1 MPDTA
6 NFQLNKIAVNIPI
19 RTLLTDNFDH
29 SYSCYYQKN
38 TLSELS
44 ALCDKYGSDKGE
56 IATSGHPYPW
66 PSHTY
71 ADFVER
77 HFEHCREYVK
87 NVFECGMG
95 TNNAAIPANMGVMGQ
110 PGASLRVWR
119 DYFPNANIY
128 GADIDKNILFQDERI
143 ATFYCDQTNPAA
155 IANMWSEIKAPEFDL
170 MIDDGLHTYDA
181 GRCMFENSFHKLKKG
196 GMYIIED
203 VAIASLLQFKEFF
216 SFGQY
221 KYDFVNLYRKNV
233 PLLDNSLVVIRK

>member
-6 NFQLNKIAVNIPI
+6 HFQLNKIAVNIPI
-19 RTLLTDNFDH
+19 RTLLRDNFDY

-38 TLSELS
+38 PRSELS

-56 IATSGHPYPW
+56 IAATGHPYPW

-95 TNNAAIPANMGVMGQ
+95 TNNAAIPANMSTSGQ

-119 DYFPNANIY
+119 DYFPNANIV
-128 GADIDKNILFQDERI
+128 GVDIDRNILFQDERI
-143 ATFYCDQTNPAA
+143 STFYCDQTSPDA
-155 IANMWSEIKAPEFDL
+155 IAQLWSEANVPEFDL
-170 MIDDGLHTYDA
+170 MIDDGLHTYEA

-203 VAIASLLQFKEFF
+203 VPIGSLLQFKEFF
-216 SFGQY
+216 SSGQHN
-221 KYDFVNLYRKNV
+221 YDFVNLYRKNV
-233 PLLDNSLVVIRK
+233 PLMDNSLVVIRK